1 MTEPAALAA
10 PQMING
16 MSTQAIIDAVQ
27 CSRFAARD
35 IYNDGRGTAW
45 IRASAVWLSRKR
57 FFMNHS
63 LAAFEEAAFAEPRLD
78 VYRGEDDVTYLRV
91 FPR

>member
-27 CSRFAARD
+27 CGRFAARD
-35 IYNDGRGTAW
+35 IYNDGRSTVW

-63 LAAFEEAAFAEPRLD
+63 LAAFEEAVFAEPRLD
-78 VYRGEDDVTYLRV
+78 IYKGEDDVTYLRV